1 MPTVCILILIAIFF
15 FFFFENAKCPFFSGT
30 VLLTNAHVQPGRRQS
45 SVKVRVAHHGE
56 NRPLGRP
63 LPSPD
68 DNVLTPDQG
77 PGLVYESSTRPPLA
91 GKFVFFHNQML
102 IF

>member
-1 MPTVCILILIAIFF
+1 M
-15 FFFFENAKCPFFSGT
+15 
-30 VLLTNAHVQPGRRQS
+30 TNAHVQPGRKPPS
-45 SVKVRVAHHGE
+45 AGSVRVVHHGE

-77 PGLVYESSTRPPLA
+77 PGVVYETVTRPP
-91 GKFVFFHNQML
+91 GGTG
-102 IF
+102 

>member
-1 MPTVCILILIAIFF
+1 MPTVCILILIVI
-15 FFFFENAKCPFFSGT
+15 FFFENAKCPFFSGT